1 MWHRNFCT
9 EALLQKFLY
18 PIVQKISVK
27 SRWNKLFTRKTLN
40 KSYKSSLFSGDRSP
54 WVSCR
59 EAAVDLSNLEGSLWL
74 FCSSSVAFFLVPV
87 LILTC
92 IYLRIFAAAS
102 KNSRGIRRN
111 SFHQVRTLLLYFVL
125 TCSWHQKT
133 KPRILQFT
141 NSRI

>member
-1 MWHRNFCT
+1 MGHI
-9 EALLQKFLY
+9 Y
-18 PIVQKISVK
+18 PWLK
-27 SRWNKLFTRKTLN
+27 SFIKTSFSSHFVPP
-40 KSYKSSLFSGDRSP
+40 KSCFVFYPFSGDRSP

-59 EAAVDLSNLEGSLWL
+59 AAAIDLSNLQSSLWL

-111 SFHQVRTLLLYFVL
+111 SFHQVSTVWCKKSYIVL
-125 TCSWHQKT
+125 GDLKQGRSEPSTITQ
-133 KPRILQFT
+133 
-141 NSRI
+141 NN

>member
-1 MWHRNFCT
+1 MKATN
-9 EALLQKFLY
+9 
-18 PIVQKISVK
+18 I
-27 SRWNKLFTRKTLN
+27 LF
-40 KSYKSSLFSGDRSP
+40 FSGDRSP

-111 SFHQVRTLLLYFVL
+111 SFHQVSTASVFCVL
-125 TCSWHQKT
+125 AKMQQNHNFCT
-133 KPRILQFT
+133 I
-141 NSRI
+141 